1 MDMILIWLGAVVVA
15 VTAETLKLHDEIDRL
30 MREITDAQ
38 ARELAA
44 AWGAAW
50 DDLRGDL
57 VRAVADTL
65 ATTGR
70 ITVAMLRTNR
80 RLTLVLQQVLDRL
93 ELVVAASEAATIASL
108 RQLVDSAIW
117 AQRSILDTQLP
128 PGFDLTQVTRWS
140 RVDQRQVDA
149 MVLRAMDRIH
159 SLNRPLAEN
168 AVTALKRELVRA
180 VAVGAN
186 PRVTARRIVQR
197 AGDAGFGGG
206 LTRAMTIART
216 ETLDAYREGA
226 RIGQEP
232 HSDVLAG
239 WTWRASLTPRTCPAC
254 LSMHG
259 RDFDLSVP
267 GPQGHQNCRCS
278 RLPRLK
284 SWAELGIDGV
294 DEPPSLMPDADVY
307 FAGLSPGQQQAMLGK
322 RGYQA
327 WLAGEFPRDDWAV
340 KRKSSGWRDSWV
352 TAKPPAN
359 TGGGGGK
366 PPADPDRGFGVS
378 PDDGDDKAAVRAYWA
393 ARQAALEGES
403 FTANGEFL
411 EPDEVL
417 FAERMVLDRHERLS
431 WIQTGSNGADAKG
444 TLPTADFIWHSL
456 DAVSVEHKGLRPDT
470 PADLTHVM
478 RQIRKALNKNARRPG
493 TVDRVLIDLGE
504 RPVPVGLLNELATEY
519 SGTTAL
525 AQLWVAT
532 RDSIHEVPLT

>member
-284 SWAELGIDGV
+284 SWSELGIEGV
-294 DEPPSLMPDADVY
+294 DEPPSLMPDADRY
-307 FAGLSPGQQQAMLGK
+307 FAGLSPAQKQSMLGK

-352 TAKPPAN
+352 NATPPALQ
-359 TGGGGGK
+359 GGGSGGRSV
-366 PPADPDRGFGVS
+366 PPPKSPVPGIPDGPDAPRPGRVTRDKGVGVEKLENVTAHRLASLGWDVHFRLATDDRGANADVW
-378 PDDGDDKAAVRAYWA
+378 VRGSIWEIKTIEGAGKRTVRTQLDSGTGQGHQIILDLGLTALTLEQAMEQINSYWYGRRA
-393 ARQAALEGES
+393 Q
-403 FTANGEFL
+403 
-411 EPDEVL
+411 
-417 FAERMVLDRHERLS
+417 
-431 WIQTGSNGADAKG
+431 
-444 TLPTADFIWHSL
+444 
-456 DAVSVEHKGLRPDT
+456 
-470 PADLTHVM
+470 DL
-478 RQIRKALNKNARRPG
+478 K
-493 TVDRVLIDLGE
+493 TVDRIWILTEDVMDSFVME
-504 RPVPVGLLNELATEY
+504 RPWQTG
-519 SGTTAL
+519 
-525 AQLWVAT
+525 Q
-532 RDSIHEVPLT
+532 

>member
-15 VTAETLKLHDEIDRL
+15 VTAETLKLHDKIDRL

-180 VAVGAN
+180 VAVGSN

-232 HSDVLAG
+232 HADVLAG
-239 WTWRASLTPRTCPAC
+239 WTWRAALSPRTCPAC

-259 RDFDLSVP
+259 RDFPLSQA
-267 GPQGHQNCRCS
+267 GPEGHQNCRCS
-278 RLPRLK
+278 RLPKLK
-284 SWAELGIDGV
+284 SWSELGIEGV
-294 DEPPSLMPDADVY
+294 DEPPSLMPDADEY
-307 FAGLSPGQQQAMLGK
+307 FHSLTPSQQRDSLGA

-327 WLAGEFPRDDWAV
+327 WLAGEWDRDAWAV

-352 TAKPPAN
+352 NAKPPAVGA
-359 TGGGGGK
+359 TGGGK
-366 PPADPDRGFGVS
+366 PPKDPNRGFRTPPG
-378 PDDGDDKAAVRAYWA
+378 DGNREYWD
-393 ARQAALEGES
+393 ARQAALEGPNFAS
-403 FTANGEFL
+403 NGESL
-411 EPDEVL
+411 EPEEIV
-417 FAERMVLDRHERLS
+417 FAERMVQDLRQSLS
-431 WIQTGSNGADAKG
+431 WIPTGSNGTDELG
-444 TLPTADFIWHSL
+444 TLPAADFVWQSL
-456 DAVSVEHKGLRPDT
+456 GNVVVEHKGLLPST
-470 PADLTHVM
+470 PVELKFVM
-478 RQIRKALNKNARRPG
+478 RQIKKALHKNARRPG
-493 TVDRVLIDLGE
+493 IVERVLIDLGD
-504 RPVPVGLLNELATEY
+504 RPIPTGLVNDLTDKYRENPDLR
-519 SGTTAL
+519 
-525 AQLWVAT
+525 QLWVMS
-532 RDSIHEVPLT
+532 RDVITEVPLA